1 MKFCIRVFRITE
13 KDNGYITPYQLCAEG
28 SSLSAGKASGASP
41 RWYPF
46 IGCNSILHKRTVKYG
61 SQWKAISEMAKEYST
76 NVLGLKMGN
85 ERVVVVYGEKNIQQV
100 SNDKVFDARPD
111 NFFLR
116 LRSFGRRCGITFVDG
131 PLWREHKL
139 FTFKYLRN
147 IGYGKELMHEDIKYN
162 LKNILNFINN
172 SNGNP
177 INIKIMVAMS
187 AMNILWKYVAGEHI
201 KDSQLRKIIEL
212 LSARSKI
219 FTMAGGWLNQWPFL
233 RFIAP
238 EWSGYAVIKKM
249 NEQIHDII
257 IESIEKHKKK
267 SVKGK
272 DFIYAFLDEM
282 HKNKATYT
290 EDQLTG
296 TCLDFLIAGAQT
308 IGSSFD
314 FMILA
319 ALRNADIQEKMY
331 QEIISVLGDEDYNWP
346 DIKRLVYTTA
356 FVCEVQRYYTIA
368 VFSGA
373 RRTLADSI
381 LDGYT
386 IPSGTTILVS
396 LGDLHTDPELWDEP
410 TKFEPER
417 FIDANGRLK
426 SSTHSYPFGLGRR
439 RCPGEPLAKPF
450 LLTSLVAILQ
460 KYRIESSNGV
470 LPSDE
475 PHIGMLAEPRPFT
488 ARFVKR
494 KLSQ

>member
-1 MKFCIRVFRITE
+1 MIVKP
-13 KDNGYITPYQLCAEG
+13 KNYPPG
-28 SSLSAGKASGASP
+28 P

-46 IGCNSILHKRTVKYG
+46 FGCNHILHIRTAEHG

-85 ERVVVVYGEKNIQQV
+85 ERVVVVYGEKNIRQV
-100 SNDKVFDARPD
+100 SYDKEFDARPD
-111 NFFLR
+111 SFFLR
-116 LRSFGRRCGITFVDG
+116 LRSFDKRIGITFVEG
-131 PLWREHKL
+131 PLWKEHRS

-147 IGYGKELMHEDIKYN
+147 IGYGKDSMHNDIKDN
-162 LKNILNFINN
+162 LKNILNIIDS

-177 INIKIMVAMS
+177 INIKTAVAMT

-201 KDSQLRKIIEL
+201 KESQLRKIIEL

-238 EWSGYAVIKKM
+238 EWSGYAVIKRM
-249 NEQIHDII
+249 NDQLYDII
-257 IESIEKHKKK
+257 IESINKHKNK
-267 SVKGK
+267 SVKGP
-272 DFIYAFLDEM
+272 DYIYAFMDEM
-282 HKNKATYT
+282 NKNKETYT
-290 EDQLTG
+290 DDQLIG
-296 TCLDFLIAGAQT
+296 ICLDFLIAGAQT
-308 IGSSFD
+308 TGSSFD

-319 ALRNADIQEKMY
+319 TLRYADIQEKIY
-331 QEIISVLGDEDYNWP
+331 QEIVSVLGEEDYNWL

-356 FVCEVQRYYTIA
+356 FLCEVQRYYTIA

-373 RRTLADSI
+373 RRTLTDVI
-381 LDGYT
+381 VDGYT

-396 LGDLHTDPELWDEP
+396 LGDLHTDPELWVEP
-410 TKFEPER
+410 TKFEPMR
-417 FIDANGRLK
+417 FIDANGSLK
-426 SSTHSYPFGLGRR
+426 TSAVSLPFGLGRR

-460 KYRIESSNGV
+460 KYKIVSSNGV
-470 LPSDE
+470 LPSGE
-475 PHIGMLAEPRPFT
+475 PHIGLLAEPRPFT
-488 ARFVKR
+488 ARFIKR